1 MNLIDYIIIGLLA
14 LALIRGY
21 TRGAIVLILDILS
34 FFFSI
39 VGAFYLTS
47 PLAPIIDRLVN
58 VPDQLVRTVAFG
70 VAFGIVQVIL
80 SIFNWLIL
88 RLTVKIEHSLIN
100 RILGLIISL
109 FYALVLIGVILIT
122 LESVP
127 INKKY
132 RAALEES
139 RLSALIGQVV
149 APLRLP
155 VDRALQTAIQEVS
168 KVITVNPDPSSAERR
183 LLHINPKR
191 LEINQSAEQQLLAMV
206 NQERQKQ
213 GANTL
218 AIDQSLTEVAR
229 DHARDMWQRQ
239 YFSHVN
245 PDGQDPFDRLKVAN
259 VQFITAGENLA
270 LAPTVGLAH
279 EGLMNSAGHRANILE
294 GAFGRVGLGVIDGA
308 PFGEM
313 VVQVF
318 AD

>member
-1 MNLIDYIIIGLLA
+1 MNFIDYIIIALLVI
-14 LALIRGY
+14 ALIRGY

-34 FFFSI
+34 FILSI
-39 VGAFYLTS
+39 VGAFYLTA
-47 PLAPIIDRLVN
+47 PLSPIIDRLIN

-70 VAFGIVQVIL
+70 VAFLTTQVVL

-88 RLTVKIEHSLIN
+88 RLTVTIEHNLAN
-100 RILGLIISL
+100 RVFGLLISL
-109 FYALVLIGVILIT
+109 FYTLVLVGVILII

-127 INKKY
+127 INKRY

-139 RLSALIGQVV
+139 RLSATTRQLV

-155 VDRALQTAIQEVS
+155 IDRALQTAIQEVA
-168 KVITVNPDPSSAERR
+168 KVITINPDPSSAERR

-191 LEINQSAEQQLLAMV
+191 LEINQSAEQQLLALV
-206 NQERQKQ
+206 NEERQKQ
-213 GANTL
+213 GRRSLT
-218 AIDQSLTEVAR
+218 IDQDLTEVAR
-229 DHARDMWQRQ
+229 AHARDMWQRQ

-245 PDGQDPFDRLKVAN
+245 PDGQDPFDRLKAAN

-279 EGLMNSAGHRANILE
+279 EGLMNSEGHRANILE
-294 GAFGRVGLGVIDGA
+294 ESFGRIGIGVVEGA

-318 AD
+318 SD